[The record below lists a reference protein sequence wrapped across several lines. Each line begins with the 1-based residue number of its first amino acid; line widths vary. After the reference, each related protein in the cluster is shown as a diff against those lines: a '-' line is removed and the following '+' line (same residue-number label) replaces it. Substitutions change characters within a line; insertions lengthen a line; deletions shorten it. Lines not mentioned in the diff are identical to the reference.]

1 MHGYYDYPGLLYFLF
16 ILFLLIAAVMG
27 LLVPFF
33 VFRIRNEIIS
43 LNRRMAEAVALL
55 EKLNSKVV

>member
-1 MHGYYDYPGLLYFLF
+1 MHGYNDYPGILYFLF
-16 ILFLLIAAVMG
+16 IIFLLIAAVMG

-43 LNRRMAEAVALL
+43 LNRRMAEAVEVL

>member
-1 MHGYYDYPGLLYFLF
+1 MHGYYDYPVILNL
-16 ILFLLIAAVMG
+16 LFLIFLLMAAAMG

-43 LNRRMAEAVALL
+43 LNRRMAEAVDLL
-55 EKLNSKVV
+55 EKLNAKV